1 MAAALQNVIA
11 GAASPAHHHVKE
23 TLVSHSV
30 CLYGFNA
37 FRFAFILV
45 GRKLKV
51 GSAEQLVF
59 VAV

>member
-1 MAAALQNVIA
+1 MLKKSEFLIQSAESGV
-11 GAASPAHHHVKE
+11 SP
-23 TLVSHSV
+23 
-30 CLYGFNA
+30 

-51 GSAEQLVF
+51 GSAEQLLF